1 MCFPFFGAT
10 MRKYYYKASERKF
23 NLDWIDDEWL
33 WLFAPEPIVEEIP
46 AWTEQE
52 ILHICD
58 GLLED
63 SLKNLFD
70 GRSSMQTLVE
80 IYNWIISMNDRN
92 PFSFNN
98 CCKLSGLDSDVIRE
112 TVLNRVNLN
121 NRKLH

>member
-1 MCFPFFGAT
+1 

-23 NLDWIDDEWL
+23 NLDWIDDQWL
-33 WLFAPEPIVEEIP
+33 WLFAPELIVEEIP

-58 GLLED
+58 SLLED

-70 GRSSMQTLVE
+70 GRSSLETLVE
-80 IYNWIISMNDRN
+80 IYNWINVTNDRN

-98 CCKLSGLDSDVIRE
+98 CCKLSGLDPDVIRE
-112 TVLNRVNLN
+112 SVLYRVNLN